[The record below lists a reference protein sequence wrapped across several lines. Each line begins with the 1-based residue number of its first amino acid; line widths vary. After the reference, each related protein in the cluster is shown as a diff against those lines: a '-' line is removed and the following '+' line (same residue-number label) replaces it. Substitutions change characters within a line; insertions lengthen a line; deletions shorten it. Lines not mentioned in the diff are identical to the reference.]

1 MPRNEPRVRSGAR
14 RAPACRQAGLPRLF
28 CRAPITNKTMRIFS
42 GIQPTG
48 RLHIGN
54 YLGAIKQWVEL
65 QEKGEC
71 IFCIVDLHALTV
83 PYDPETLQESI
94 KEKAIV
100 YLAAGINPEK
110 STIFVQSKIPEH
122 AELMWLLNTITPLGE
137 LGRMT
142 QYKEKSKKFQENINA
157 GLLNYPIL
165 MAADILLYQ
174 TDIVPV
180 GEDQKQHVELAR
192 TIARKFNQKFG
203 ETFKVPEVKLSSSG
217 ARIMS
222 LSNPAKKMSKTDS
235 PESYIGIFDEP
246 EEIKIKISGAVTD
259 TGKNIKYDPKA
270 KPGVSNLLTIYSAFS
285 GKSVQEAEKK
295 FKGKSYANFK
305 KYLAE
310 LLINSLE
317 PFRKKRKELLQREVY
332 LKEILEQG
340 RKRAQSIAVST
351 LENAKKKMGLI

>member
-1 MPRNEPRVRSGAR
+1 
-14 RAPACRQAGLPRLF
+14 
-28 CRAPITNKTMRIFS
+28 MRIFS
-42 GIQPTG
+42 GIQPSG
-48 RLHIGN
+48 KLHIGN

-83 PYDPETLQESI
+83 PYDPEAMQESI
-94 KEKAIV
+94 REKAIV

-110 STIFVQSKIPEH
+110 STIFIQSKVPEH
-122 AELMWLLNTITPLGE
+122 TELTWLLNTITPIGD

-142 QYKEKSKKFQENINA
+142 QYKEKSKKFQQNLNA

-174 TDIVPV
+174 TDVVPV

-203 ETFKVPEVKLSSSG
+203 ETFKVPEVKIAASG
-217 ARIMS
+217 ARVMS

-246 EEIKIKISGAVTD
+246 EEIKSKISRAVTD
-259 TGKNIKYDPKA
+259 TGKTIKYDPKA

-285 GKSVQEAEKK
+285 GKSIPDLEKK
-295 FKGKSYANFK
+295 FKNKGYADFK
-305 KYLAE
+305 KSLAE
-310 LLINSLE
+310 LLIGSLE
-317 PFRKKRKELLQREVY
+317 PLRRKRKELLQREVY
-332 LKEILEQG
+332 LQEILEQG
-340 RKRAQSIAVST
+340 RKKAQSIAIST
-351 LENAKKKMGLI
+351 MEEVKKKMGLI